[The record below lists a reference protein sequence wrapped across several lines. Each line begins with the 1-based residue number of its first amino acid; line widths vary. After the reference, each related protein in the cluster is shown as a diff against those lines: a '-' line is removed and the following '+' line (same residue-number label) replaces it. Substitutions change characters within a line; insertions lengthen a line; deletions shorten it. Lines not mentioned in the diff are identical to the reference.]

1 MSLGNA
7 VVKSNFQKSYEL
19 SVTTLQAAALLLFSD
34 PADTAPKPFSSI
46 GCALAIPD
54 DILKRVMHS
63 LSCGKYKVLKRIS
76 SAASSARSDSK
87 ETEGEASASAS
98 AASSSVTAASAEN
111 ASASQEKGI
120 RMTDLFAYNEAFR

>member
-98 AASSSVTAASAEN
+98 AASAAGAES